1 MASKDAKKSDGGAL
15 ARTLMKSD
23 EKGKPQRGS
32 VPKRRKKAARK
43 KSTAKRK
50 APGRA
55 KAKKPKKH
63 DPKSI
68 KTLAELADAFVQH
81 LVLVGKS
88 PGTVRS
94 YRADLVV
101 AQKHFTAETPVK
113 NLTERKVLGYFKSD
127 RVNLGRDGKKKNE
140 ITIAKIKR
148 VFRQMILFAT
158 ESGLFSKA
166 PLPAAE
172 K

>member
-1 MASKDAKKSDGGAL
+1 M
-15 ARTLMKSD
+15 
-23 EKGKPQRGS
+23 
-32 VPKRRKKAARK
+32 
-43 KSTAKRK
+43 
-50 APGRA
+50 
-55 KAKKPKKH
+55 
-63 DPKSI
+63 
-68 KTLAELADAFVQH
+68 
-81 LVLVGKS
+81 
-88 PGTVRS
+88 
-94 YRADLVV
+94 
-101 AQKHFTAETPVK
+101 K

-158 ESGLFSKA
+158 ESGLLSEA